1 MGKILVTGGC
11 GYIGSHVVLALS
23 NAGES
28 VIVFDNLTQGS
39 KSALINGEVLVE
51 GDIRDSVALSQ
62 VMKKNDIE
70 IVIHLAALVNA
81 AESVYKADLYN
92 DVNAIGSKNVWQ
104 TSIDSGVKHIIYASS
119 AAVYGTPTSDKPIKE
134 SSSTMPTNPY
144 GESKLAGEKS
154 LIELSPENYNY
165 LSFRFFNVG
174 GAESQGRLG
183 QSLESRAIMQRLYAH
198 ALRLDDSVTISGNDY
213 DTTDGTV
220 VRDFVHVQD
229 IVGAIIKGI
238 TYLKRGNNSAVINLG
253 GGEAHTI
260 KEVISIVQDLVDHPL
275 NIIYG
280 PRNPGDI
287 SYSLAD
293 ISLGAKTL
301 GWRPTK
307 NIFDIVRDGY
317 YSFNNRHFDKI

>member
-11 GYIGSHVVLALS
+11 GYIGSHVVLTLS

-39 KSALINGEVLVE
+39 KSALINGGVLVE
-51 GDIRDSVALSQ
+51 GDIRDKNALAQ
-62 VMKKNDIE
+62 VMNNNDIE

-81 AESVYKADLYN
+81 AESVSKSELYN
-92 DVNAIGSKNVWQ
+92 EVNSTGSRNVWECAINAQ
-104 TSIDSGVKHIIYASS
+104 VKHIIYASS
-119 AAVYGTPTSDKPIKE
+119 AAVYGTPVNGDPIKE
-134 SSSTMPTNPY
+134 SAVTIPTNPY

-154 LIELSPENYNY
+154 LIELSPEKYNY

-198 ALRLDDSVTISGNDY
+198 ALKLDDSVTISGNDY

-229 IVGAIIKGI
+229 IADAIIKGI
-238 TYLKRGNNSAVINLG
+238 KYLRVGNNSAVINLG
-253 GGEAHTI
+253 GGVAHSI

-307 NIFDIVRDGY
+307 TILDIVRDGY
-317 YSFNNRHFDKI
+317 QSFKNRQSNKA

>member
-11 GYIGSHVVLALS
+11 GYIGSHVVSALS

-39 KSALINGEVLVE
+39 KSALLNGEVLVE

-104 TSIDSGVKHIIYASS
+104 SAVDSGIKHIIYASS

-134 SSSTMPTNPY
+134 SSATMPTNPY

-198 ALRLDDSVTISGNDY
+198 ALQLDDSVTISGNDY
-213 DTTDGTV
+213 DTIDGTV

-238 TYLKRGNNSAVINLG
+238 ISLRGGNNSAVINLG

-301 GWRPTK
+301 GWKPTK
-307 NIFDIVRDGY
+307 NIVDIVRDGY
-317 YSFNNRHFDKI
+317 YSFKKRHLDKA